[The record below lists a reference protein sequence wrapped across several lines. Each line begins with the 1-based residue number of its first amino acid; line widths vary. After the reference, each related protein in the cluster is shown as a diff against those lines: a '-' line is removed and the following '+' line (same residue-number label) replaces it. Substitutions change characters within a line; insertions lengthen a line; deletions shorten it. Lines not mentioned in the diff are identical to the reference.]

1 MDGMREHKQH
11 EHVDG
16 QRDPHG
22 PAGETRLHE
31 GPMDLAAVRANLQS
45 KTGKQYWRTLEEL
58 ADDPEFTELLHREF
72 PRQAPSEWD
81 DGVDRRDFL
90 KLMAASLAFAG
101 LSGCGRTPEQVLV
114 PYVKQPEGLTLGKPQ
129 FYATAMPFG
138 ADAVGLL
145 VESHEGRPTK
155 IEGNPDHP
163 SSLGATNVFAQ
174 ASVLNLYD
182 PDRAQTVTKYGEIQ
196 TWSLFV
202 ESAQALAAGMK
213 ATNGAGFRILTGMV
227 TSPTLAA
234 QIQSLLTLFPK
245 AKWHQWEPAVGDGT
259 REGAKLAFGSYLNT
273 VYRPEKADV
282 ILSLDSDFLGSG
294 PGHIRY
300 AREFS
305 RRRDLDESK
314 DVAAA
319 VGAAIASKVLD
330 VTAVADRIVNPMNR
344 LYVVEPT
351 PSVTG
356 ATADHRLPLRASD
369 VEVFA
374 RALAEKVVDVT
385 VRLTLAN
392 AAPPTGSEKFLDAV
406 AKDLLGHH
414 GRCLVVA
421 GEHQPA
427 SLHALVHQI
436 NAALG
441 NVGTT
446 LHYTEPVEAHPVN
459 NLESLRELCN
469 DIYDGKVETLLIFG
483 VNPVYTAPHDFDFAS
498 KIKFDEEK
506 KRKPVKTTI
515 YVGSHFDET
524 AELCDW
530 HVAESHYLETW
541 GDARA
546 FDGTLS
552 VIQPLIAP
560 LYHTHSARE
569 VLAAFGDKPGVSDY
583 DSLRNNL
590 RLLRAPSIITHLGAS
605 DAENADF
612 EKFWRKTLNDG
623 LIAGSAFAPINAALK
638 FSAASLP
645 AARSASADEIEFI
658 FRPDPCVYDGRF
670 ANNGWLQELPK
681 PVTKLTWDN
690 AALVSPKTGEKFSLT
705 HDIGARGGEHGKVY
719 SNVIDISLSNSKVT
733 AAAWRVP
740 GQADGV
746 VVLPL
751 GYGRK
756 RAGYTGTNKGFNA
769 YAVRTSEALWTVA
782 APTSAIKKT
791 GEDYPLACT
800 QYHFNME
807 GRQILMT
814 GTLEEYRKNPNFAN
828 EHEELPPKELSLYKG
843 EAEYPYDRDKW
854 AMAIDLNKCNGC
866 NACVVACQSENNI
879 PVVGKDQVM
888 RGREMHWIR
897 IDRYYET
904 PVKSAAHDPA
914 SYDESLFNPPTFFQ
928 PVPCQQ
934 CENAPCE
941 QVCPVGATVH
951 SAEGLN
957 DMVYNRCVGTRYCS
971 NNCPYKVR
979 RFNFLR
985 FQDWETPQL
994 KLLRNPE
1001 VTVRSRGVM
1010 EKCTYCVQRINN
1022 ARIEAEKSNA
1032 PIHDGAI
1039 VTACE
1044 QACPTEAIV
1053 FGNANDKGS
1062 RVAKLKAQQRNYTLL
1077 GELNARPRTTYL
1089 AAVRNPNPE
1098 LESA

>member
-1 MDGMREHKQH
+1 
-11 EHVDG
+11 
-16 QRDPHG
+16 
-22 PAGETRLHE
+22 
-31 GPMDLAAVRANLQS
+31 
-45 KTGKQYWRTLEEL
+45 
-58 ADDPEFTELLHREF
+58 
-72 PRQAPSEWD
+72 
-81 DGVDRRDFL
+81 
-90 KLMAASLAFAG
+90 MAASLAFAG
-101 LSGCGRTPEQVLV
+101 LSGCGRTPEQYVV
-114 PYVKQPEGLTLGKPQ
+114 PYVKQPDGLTLGKPQ

-138 ADAVGLL
+138 ADAIGLL

-182 PDRAQTVTKYGEIQ
+182 PDRAQTVTKFGEIQ

-202 ESAQALAAGMK
+202 ESAQAIAATMK
-213 ATNGAGFRILTGMV
+213 GSNGAGFRILTGIV
-227 TSPTLAA
+227 NSPTLAA

-245 AKWHQWEPAVGDGT
+245 AKWHQWEPAVGDGA
-259 REGAKLAFGSYLNT
+259 REGAKLAFGSYVNT

-305 RRRDLDESK
+305 RRRLLSERPKPDPLADEIFPEMK
-314 DVAAA
+314 
-319 VGAAIASKVLD
+319 
-330 VTAVADRIVNPMNR
+330 MNR

-356 ATADHRLPLRASD
+356 ATADHRLPLRASE
-369 VEVFA
+369 VELVA
-374 RALAEKVVDVT
+374 RALAAKLGLGGSAALSSSAEKW
-385 VRLTLAN
+385 
-392 AAPPTGSEKFLDAV
+392 LDAV
-406 AKDLLGHH
+406 VKDLQQHKGAS
-414 GRCLVVA
+414 LVIA
-421 GEHQPA
+421 GEHQPTA
-427 SLHALVHQI
+427 VHALAHAI
-436 NAALG
+436 NDSLG
-441 NVGTT
+441 NNGKT
-446 LHYTEPVEAHPVN
+446 LYYTEPVEALPMN
-459 NLESLRELCN
+459 NLESLRELCS
-469 DIYDGKVETLLIFG
+469 DIYDGKVETLLILG

-498 KIKFDEEK
+498 KLRFDEEK
-506 KRKPVKTTI
+506 KRKLIKNTI
-515 YVGSHFDET
+515 YVSSHFDET

-569 VLAAFGDKPGVSDY
+569 VLAAFGDKPGLSDY
-583 DSLRNNL
+583 DALRD
-590 RLLRAPSIITHLGAS
+590 RLKAANSS
-605 DAENADF
+605 ADF

-623 LIAGSAFAPINAALK
+623 VVAGSAFAPTYAVPK
-638 FSAASLP
+638 FSLASLAAAKTAP
-645 AARSASADEIEFI
+645 AADIEFI

-681 PVTKLTWDN
+681 PITKLTWDN
-690 AALVSPKTGEKFSLT
+690 AALISPKTAEKLELA
-705 HDIGARGGEHGKVY
+705 HNVAWRGGEHGKVY
-719 SNVIDISLSNSKVT
+719 SNVIDIALSNSKVT
-733 AAAWRVP
+733 AAAWRLP

-756 RAGYTGTNKGFNA
+756 KAGYTGTNKGFNA
-769 YAVRTSEALWTVA
+769 YAVRTSAALWTA
-782 APTSAIKKT
+782 YAPSSAIKKT

-800 QYHFNME
+800 QYHFSME
-807 GRQILMT
+807 GRQILAT
-814 GTLEEYRKNPNFAN
+814 GTLAEYHKNPNFAN
-828 EHEELPPKELSLYKG
+828 EHAELPPKELSLYNG
-843 EAEYPYDRDKW
+843 EAEFPYSRDKW

-897 IDRYYET
+897 IDRYYEKA
-904 PVKSAAHDPA
+904 VKSATNDP
-914 SYDESLFNPPTFFQ
+914 SSDDDSLFNPPTFFQ

-941 QVCPVGATVH
+941 QVCPVGATAH

-957 DMVYNRCVGTRYCS
+957 DMTYNRCVGTRYCS

-1032 PIHDGAI
+1032 PIQDGAI

-1053 FGNANDKGS
+1053 FGNANDKDS
-1062 RVAKLKAQQRNYTLL
+1062 RVSILKAQQRNYSLL

>member
-1 MDGMREHKQH
+1 MDGMREHEQH
-11 EHVDG
+11 EHIDG
-16 QRDPHG
+16 RHDHND
-22 PAGETRLHE
+22 PAGDAKLHE
-31 GPMDLAAVRANLQS
+31 SSMDLAAVRARLQS

-58 ADDPEFTELLHREF
+58 AEDPQFAELLHREF

-81 DGVDRRDFL
+81 DSVDRRDFL

-101 LSGCGRTPEQVLV
+101 LSGCGRTPEQYVV
-114 PYVKQPEGLTLGKPQ
+114 PYVKQPEGMVLGKPQ

-138 ADAVGLL
+138 ADAIGLL

-174 ASVLNLYD
+174 ASILNLYD
-182 PDRAQTVTKYGEIQ
+182 PDRAQTVTKFGEIQ

-202 ESAQALAAGMK
+202 DSAQAIAAEMK
-213 ATNGAGFRILTGMV
+213 AANGAGFRILTGIV

-234 QIQSLLTLFPK
+234 QIQSLLTLFPQ

-305 RRRDLDESK
+305 RRRKLDGPS
-314 DVAAA
+314 D
-319 VGAAIASKVLD
+319 
-330 VTAVADRIVNPMNR
+330 TMNR

-356 ATADHRLPLRASD
+356 ATADHRLPLRASE
-369 VEVFA
+369 VELFA
-374 RALAEKVVDVT
+374 RALAAKLGLGGATALPAGTEKW
-385 VRLTLAN
+385 
-392 AAPPTGSEKFLDAV
+392 LDAV
-406 AKDLLGHH
+406 ARDLQKHKGAS
-414 GRCLVVA
+414 LVVA
-421 GEHQPA
+421 GEQQPA
-427 SLHALVHQI
+427 EVHALTHAV
-436 NAALG
+436 NDSLG
-441 NVGTT
+441 NVGTS
-446 LHYTEPVEAHPVN
+446 LYYTEPVEAHPVN
-459 NLESLRELCN
+459 HLESLRQLCA
-469 DIYDGKVETLLIFG
+469 DIDAGKVGTLLILG

-498 KIKFDEEK
+498 KIKFDPSTKQK
-506 KRKPVKTTI
+506 KVKNTI
-515 YVGSHFDET
+515 CVSSHFDET
-524 AELCDW
+524 AEVCDW
-530 HVAESHYLETW
+530 HVGESHYLETW

-546 FDGTLS
+546 FDGTVT

-560 LYHTHSARE
+560 LYHTHSALA
-569 VLAAFGDKPGVSDY
+569 VLGAFTEKPGATDY
-583 DSLRNNL
+583 DVLRE
-590 RLLRAPSIITHLGAS
+590 RLKAAYPS
-605 DAENADF
+605 ADF

-623 LIAGSAFAPINAALK
+623 VISNSASAPINVTLK
-638 FSAASLP
+638 FNPASLP
-645 AARSASADEIEFI
+645 AAKTSSLDEIEFL

-681 PVTKLTWDN
+681 PITKLTWDN
-690 AALVSPKTGEKFSLT
+690 AALISPKTAENLKLA
-705 HDIGARGGEHGKVY
+705 HNVAWRGGEHGKVY
-719 SNVIDISLSNSKVT
+719 SNVIDVALANSKVT
-733 AAAWRVP
+733 AAAWIVP

-769 YAVRTSEALWTVA
+769 YAVRSSSALWA
-782 APTSAIKKT
+782 ATASSTMIKKT

-807 GRQILMT
+807 GRQILAT
-814 GTLEEYRKNPNFAN
+814 GTLEEYRKNPGFA
-828 EHEELPPKELSLYKG
+828 HEPGGNPPKELSLYT
-843 EAEYPYDRDKW
+843 EYSYPGYAW
-854 AMAIDLNKCNGC
+854 GMAIDLNSCNGC

-879 PVVGKDQVM
+879 AVVGKDQVM

-897 IDRYYET
+897 IDRYYEKS
-904 PVKSAAHDPA
+904 VKSATNDPS
-914 SYDESLFNPPTFFQ
+914 SYDASLDNPPTFFQ

-1010 EKCTYCVQRINN
+1010 EKCTYCVQRINT
-1022 ARIEAEKSNA
+1022 ARIEAEKDNRK
-1032 PIHDGAI
+1032 IRDGEI

-1044 QACPTEAIV
+1044 AACPTQAIV
-1053 FGNANDKGS
+1053 FGNANDPNS

-1098 LESA
+1098 LLTAWRSPAKESA

>member
-1 MDGMREHKQH
+1 MKNMREPEQH
-11 EHVDG
+11 EHTHDG
-16 QRDPHG
+16 NDHAER
-22 PAGETRLHE
+22 RKHE
-31 GPMDLAAVRANLQS
+31 GPMELNAVRAKLQS

-58 ADDPEFTELLHREF
+58 AEDPEFEELLHREF
-72 PRQAPSEWD
+72 PRLAPSEWD
-81 DGVDRRDFL
+81 EGVDRRDFL
-90 KLMAASLAFAG
+90 KLMAASLALAG
-101 LSGCGRTPEQVLV
+101 LSGCGRTPEQHIV
-114 PYVKQPEGLTLGKPQ
+114 PYVKQPDGLILGKPQ
-129 FYATAMPFG
+129 FYATVMPFG
-138 ADAVGLL
+138 ADAIGLL

-163 SSLGATNVFAQ
+163 SSLGATNAFAQ

-182 PDRAQTVTKYGEIQ
+182 PDRAQTPTKFGEIH
-196 TWSLFV
+196 TWAEFQN
-202 ESAQALAAGMK
+202 SAQAIAAGVK
-213 ATNGAGFRILTGMV
+213 LADGAGFRILTGIV
-227 TSPTLAA
+227 TSPSLAA
-234 QIQSLLTLFPK
+234 QIQSVLARYPK
-245 AKWHQWEPAVGDGT
+245 AKWHQWEPAVSDGA
-259 REGAKLAFGSYLNT
+259 REGAKLAFGNYVNM
-273 VYRPEKADV
+273 VCRPEKADV

-305 RRRDLDESK
+305 RRRKLN
-314 DVAAA
+314 
-319 VGAAIASKVLD
+319 G
-330 VTAVADRIVNPMNR
+330 VADKMNR

-356 ATADHRLPLRASD
+356 ATADHRLPLRAS
-369 VEVFA
+369 EVGLFA
-374 RALAEKVVDVT
+374 RALAGKLGLGT
-385 VRLTLAN
+385 S
-392 AAPPTGSEKFLDAV
+392 AALPSDAQKWLDAV
-406 AKDLLGHH
+406 AKDLQTDKGKS
-414 GRCLVVA
+414 LVVA
-421 GEHQPA
+421 GEQQSA
-427 SLHALVHQI
+427 EVHALAHAI

-446 LHYTEPVEAHPVN
+446 LYYTEPVEAYPVN
-459 NLESLRELCN
+459 HLESLRELCD
-469 DIYDGKVETLLIFG
+469 DIKTGKVETLVILG
-483 VNPVYTAPHDFDFAS
+483 VNPVYTAPHDFEFAS
-498 KIKFDEEK
+498 LIGFDK
-506 KRKPVKTTI
+506 KTKSKKVKNSI
-515 YVGSHFDET
+515 CVSSHFDET

-530 HVAESHYLETW
+530 HVAESHFLETW

-546 FDGTLS
+546 FDGTVS

-560 LYHTHSARE
+560 LYRTHSARE
-569 VLAAFGDKPGVSDY
+569 VLAAFSDKPGVTDY
-583 DSLRNNL
+583 DALRE
-590 RLLRAPSIITHLGAS
+590 RLKAAYPSG
-605 DAENADF
+605 EF

-623 LIAGSAFAPINAALK
+623 LVVGSAFPPSAVSAK
-638 FSAASLP
+638 FSPGSLP
-645 AARSASADEIEFI
+645 AVKAASSDELEFI

-670 ANNGWLQELPK
+670 ANNGWLQELAK

-690 AALVSPKTGEKFSLT
+690 AALVSPKTAEKYKIT
-705 HDIGARGGEHGKVY
+705 HEVGARGGEHGKIY
-719 SNVIDISLSNSKVT
+719 SNVIDIELSNSKVT
-733 AAAWRVP
+733 AAAWRLP

-769 YAVRTSEALWTVA
+769 YAVRSSTALWA
-782 APTSAIKKT
+782 AMGGKISKT
-791 GEDYPLACT
+791 GDDYPLACT

-807 GRQILMT
+807 GRQILAT
-814 GTLEEYRKNPNFAN
+814 GTLEEYKKNPGFA
-828 EHEELPPKELSLYKG
+828 HDDEENKEKTKQQLSLYK
-843 EAEYPYDRDKW
+843 EYAYPGYAW
-854 AMAIDLNKCNGC
+854 GMAIDLNSCNGC

-897 IDRYYET
+897 IDRYYQ
-904 PVKSAAHDPA
+904 KAHSATNDP
-914 SYDESLFNPPTFFQ
+914 STYDDSLYNPETFFQ

-941 QVCPVGATVH
+941 QVCPVEATAH

-957 DMVYNRCVGTRYCS
+957 DMTYNRCVGTRYCS

-1022 ARIEAEKSNA
+1022 VRIESEKQNRA
-1032 PIHDGAI
+1032 ILDGEI

-1044 QACPTEAIV
+1044 AACPTEAIV
-1053 FGNANDKGS
+1053 FGNANDPNS
-1062 RVAKLKAQQRNYTLL
+1062 RVAKLKAQQRNYSLL
-1077 GELNARPRTTYL
+1077 GELNTRPRTTYL

-1098 LESA
+1098 LEKA

>member
-1 MDGMREHKQH
+1 MENMREHEQQDH
-11 EHVDG
+11 IDG
-16 QRDPHG
+16 QHDHNDHAEDLTP
-22 PAGETRLHE
+22 HE
-31 GPMDLAAVRANLQS
+31 GPLDLAAVRAKLQS

-58 ADDPEFTELLHREF
+58 AEDPEFEELLHREF

-81 DGVDRRDFL
+81 ESVDRRDFL

-101 LSGCGRTPEQVLV
+101 LSGCSRTPEQYIV
-114 PYVKQPEGLTLGKPQ
+114 PYVKQPDGMVLGKPQ
-129 FYATAMPFG
+129 FYATVMPFG
-138 ADAVGLL
+138 ADAIGLL

-155 IEGNPDHP
+155 IEGNPGHP
-163 SSLGATNVFAQ
+163 SSLGATNAFAQ

-182 PDRAQTVTKYGEIQ
+182 PDRAQTVTSFGEIK
-196 TWSLFV
+196 TWAQFLDSV
-202 ESAQALAAGMK
+202 QAIAAAAKSAD
-213 ATNGAGFRILTGMV
+213 GAGFRILTGTI

-234 QIQSLLTLFPK
+234 QIQFLLTLYPR

-259 REGAKLAFGSYLNT
+259 REGSKLVFGSYVNT
-273 VYRPEKADV
+273 VYRPGEAEV

-305 RRRDLDESK
+305 RRRKLDQYAE
-314 DVAAA
+314 VRRR
-319 VGAAIASKVLD
+319 GGE
-330 VTAVADRIVNPMNR
+330 MNR

-356 ATADHRLPLRASD
+356 ATADHRLPLRASE
-369 VEVFA
+369 VEFFA
-374 RALAEKVVDVT
+374 RALAGKLGLDGSAPLSPDAEKW
-385 VRLTLAN
+385 
-392 AAPPTGSEKFLDAV
+392 LDAV
-406 AKDLLGHH
+406 ARDLQKHKGAS
-414 GRCLVVA
+414 LVVA
-421 GEHQPA
+421 GEQQSA
-427 SLHALVHQI
+427 EVHALAHAI

-446 LHYTEPVEAHPVN
+446 LYYTESVEEHPVN
-459 NLESLRELCN
+459 HLESLRELCA
-469 DIYDGKVETLLIFG
+469 DMDAGKVETLLILG
-483 VNPVYTAPHDFDFAS
+483 VNPVYTAPHDFNFAA
-498 KIKFDEEK
+498 KLKFDSVTKGK
-506 KRKPVKTTI
+506 KVKT
-515 YVGSHFDET
+515 VMHVSSHFDET
-524 AELCDW
+524 SELCDW
-530 HVAESHYLETW
+530 HVGESHYLETW

-560 LYHTHSARE
+560 LYRTHSARE

-583 DSLRNNL
+583 EVLRD
-590 RLLRAPSIITHLGAS
+590 RLKAASPS
-605 DAENADF
+605 ADF

-623 LIAGSAFAPINAALK
+623 LVAGSAFAPINPAQK
-638 FSAASLP
+638 FNTASLP
-645 AARSASADEIEFI
+645 PAKATPAGEIEFI

-690 AALVSPKTGEKFSLT
+690 AALVSPKTAEKLGLT
-705 HDIGARGGEHGKVY
+705 HDVGARGGEHGKIY
-719 SNVIDISLSNSKVT
+719 SNVIDIALSNSKVT
-733 AAAWRVP
+733 TAAWRLP
-740 GQADGV
+740 GQADDV
-746 VVLPL
+746 IVLPL

-756 RAGYTGTNKGFNA
+756 KAGYTGTNKGFNA
-769 YAVRTSEALWTVA
+769 YAVRSSSALWTA
-782 APTSAIKKT
+782 TGGKISKT

-807 GRQILMT
+807 GRQILAT
-814 GTLEEYRKNPNFAN
+814 GTLEEYKKNPGFA
-828 EHEELPPKELSLYKG
+828 HDEEKNKEKTKQELSLYK
-843 EAEYPYDRDKW
+843 EFSYPGYAW
-854 AMAIDLNKCNGC
+854 GMAIDLNSCNGC
-866 NACVVACQSENNI
+866 NACVVACHSENNI

-897 IDRYYET
+897 IDRYYEKS
-904 PVKSAAHDPA
+904 VKSATNDPS
-914 SYDESLFNPPTFFQ
+914 SYDDSLFNPETFFQ

-1010 EKCTYCVQRINN
+1010 EKCTYCVQRINTV
-1022 ARIEAEKSNA
+1022 RIESENQNR
-1032 PIHDGAI
+1032 PIRDGEI

-1044 QACPTEAIV
+1044 AACPTEAIV
-1053 FGNANDKGS
+1053 FGNANDPSS
-1062 RVAKLKAQQRNYTLL
+1062 RVAKLKAQQRNYSLL

-1098 LESA
+1098 LEKA

>member
-1 MDGMREHKQH
+1 MDGMRENEQH
-11 EHVDG
+11 EHLDG
-16 QRDPHG
+16 QHQHHD
-22 PAGETRLHE
+22 PAGEAKLHE
-31 GPMDLAAVRANLQS
+31 GPMDLATVRAKLQS

-58 ADDPEFTELLHREF
+58 AGDPEFTELLHREF

-90 KLMAASLAFAG
+90 KLMAASLALAG
-101 LSGCGRTPEQVLV
+101 LGGCGRTPEQVVV
-114 PYVKQPEGLTLGKPQ
+114 PYVKQPEGMILGRPQ
-129 FYATAMPFG
+129 FFATAMPFG
-138 ADAVGLL
+138 ADAIGLL

-196 TWSLFV
+196 TWSLFI
-202 ESAQALAAGMK
+202 ESAQTIATGMK
-213 ATNGAGFRILTGMV
+213 TTNGAGFRILTGLI

-234 QIQSLLTLFPK
+234 QIQSILTLFPK

-305 RRRDLDESK
+305 RRRKLNGPDD
-314 DVAAA
+314 
-319 VGAAIASKVLD
+319 
-330 VTAVADRIVNPMNR
+330 TMNR

-356 ATADHRLPLRASD
+356 ATADHRWPLRSSE
-369 VEVFA
+369 VEIFA
-374 RALAEKVVDVT
+374 RALAGKLGLGGSAATPQGAEKW
-385 VRLTLAN
+385 
-392 AAPPTGSEKFLDAV
+392 LDAV
-406 AKDLLGHH
+406 AKDLQKHKGTS
-414 GRCLVVA
+414 LVVA
-421 GEHQPA
+421 GEQQPA
-427 SLHALVHQI
+427 EIHALAHAI
-436 NAALG
+436 NATLG

-446 LHYTEPVEAHPVN
+446 LYYTETVEAHAVN
-459 NLESLRELCN
+459 HLDSLRELCA
-469 DIYDGKVETLLIFG
+469 DIEADKVETLLILG
-483 VNPVYTAPHDFDFAS
+483 VNPVYTSPHDFDFAS
-498 KIKFDEEK
+498 KLKFDEEK
-506 KRKPVKTTI
+506 KQKKIKNVI
-515 YVGSHFDET
+515 HVSSHFDET
-524 AELCDW
+524 SELCDW

-546 FDGTLS
+546 FNGALS

-569 VLAAFGDKPGVSDY
+569 VLAAFGDKPGISDY
-583 DSLRNNL
+583 DVVRDHLKTAN
-590 RLLRAPSIITHLGAS
+590 PS
-605 DAENADF
+605 AEF

-623 LIAGSAFAPINAALK
+623 LVAGSAFAPVNASLK
-638 FSAASLP
+638 FSAASLTAAKP
-645 AARSASADEIEFI
+645 APADEIEFI
-658 FRPDPCVYDGRF
+658 FRSDPCVYDGRF

-690 AALVSPKTGEKFSLT
+690 AALISPKTAEKLELV
-705 HDIGARGGEHGKVY
+705 HNVAWRGGEHGKVY

-756 RAGYTGTNKGFNA
+756 KAGYTGTNKGFSA
-769 YAVRTSEALWTVA
+769 YAVRTSGALWTA
-782 APTSAIKKT
+782 SAPASAIKKT

-828 EHEELPPKELSLYKG
+828 ELAPLPAQDFSLYKG
-843 EAEYPYDRDKW
+843 KEEYPYDRDKW

-879 PVVGKDQVM
+879 SVVGKDQVM

-904 PVKSAAHDPA
+904 PVQSTAHDPA
-914 SYDESLFNPPTFFQ
+914 SYDDSLFNPQTFFQ

-1022 ARIEAEKSNA
+1022 ARIESEKLNA

-1053 FGNANDKGS
+1053 FGNANDKDS
-1062 RVAKLKAQQRNYTLL
+1062 RVAKLKALQRNYTLL

>member
-1 MDGMREHKQH
+1 MDGMHEHEQH
-11 EHVDG
+11 ENAGG
-16 QRDPHG
+16 QHDPNDL
-22 PAGETRLHE
+22 AGDAKLHE
-31 GPMDLAAVRANLQS
+31 GPMDLASVRAKLQS
-45 KTGKQYWRTLEEL
+45 K
-58 ADDPEFTELLHREF
+58 
-72 PRQAPSEWD
+72 
-81 DGVDRRDFL
+81 
-90 KLMAASLAFAG
+90 
-101 LSGCGRTPEQVLV
+101 
-114 PYVKQPEGLTLGKPQ
+114 
-129 FYATAMPFG
+129 
-138 ADAVGLL
+138 
-145 VESHEGRPTK
+145 
-155 IEGNPDHP
+155 IEGHPDHP
-163 SSLGATNVFAQ
+163 SRLGATNVFAQ

-182 PDRAQTVTKYGEIQ
+182 PDRAQTVTKFGEIQ

-202 ESAQALAAGMK
+202 ESAQAIAAAMK
-213 ATNGAGFRILTGMV
+213 GSNGAGFRILTGIV

-245 AKWHQWEPAVGDGT
+245 AKWHQWEPAAGDGT
-259 REGAKLAFGSYLNT
+259 REGAKLAFGSYVNT
-273 VYRPEKADV
+273 VYRVEKAGV

-305 RRRDLDESK
+305 RRRNLDQFFEGDGS
-314 DVAAA
+314 
-319 VGAAIASKVLD
+319 G
-330 VTAVADRIVNPMNR
+330 PEMNR

-356 ATADHRLPLRASD
+356 ATADHRLPLRASE
-369 VEVFA
+369 VELFA
-374 RALAEKVVDVT
+374 RALVAKIID
-385 VRLTLAN
+385 LTTN
-392 AAPPTGSEKFLDAV
+392 RGRPPIDSAPPPPGSEKWLDAV
-406 AKDLLGHH
+406 AKDLSEHRGKS
-414 GRCLVVA
+414 LVVA

-427 SLHALVHQI
+427 SLHARVHAI

-446 LHYTEPVEAHPVN
+446 VYYTQPVEERPVN
-459 NLESLRELCN
+459 HLESLRELCA
-469 DIYDGKVETLLIFG
+469 DINDGKVETLLILG

-498 KIKFDEEK
+498 KIKFDEKK
-506 KRKPVKTTI
+506 KRKPVKNTV

-569 VLAAFGDKPGVSDY
+569 ALGAFSDKPGVSDY
-583 DSLRNNL
+583 DALRD
-590 RLLRAPSIITHLGAS
+590 RLKAANPS
-605 DAENADF
+605 ADF

-623 LIAGSAFAPINAALK
+623 LVAGSAFAPV
-638 FSAASLP
+638 SAVSKLGGYDLP
-645 AARSASADEIEFI
+645 AIKTTSAGDIEFI

-690 AALVSPKTGEKFSLT
+690 AALVSPKTAERLQLA
-705 HDIGARGGEHGKVY
+705 HNVAWRGGEHGKVS
-719 SNVIDISLSNSKVT
+719 SNVIDIALSSSQVT
-733 AAAWRVP
+733 AAAWVVP

-751 GYGRK
+751 GCGRK
-756 RAGYTGTNKGFNA
+756 RAGCTGTNKGFNA
-769 YAVRTSEALWTVA
+769 YAVRTSDALWTA
-782 APTSAIKKT
+782 SAPGGAIKKT
-791 GEDYPLACT
+791 GQDYPLACT

-807 GRQILMT
+807 GRQILAT
-814 GTLEEYRKNPNFAN
+814 GTLAEYHKNPNFAN
-828 EHEELPPKELSLYKG
+828 ELAPLPPKELSLYKG
-843 EAEYPYDRDKW
+843 EAEFPYNRDKW

-897 IDRYYET
+897 IDRYYQKS
-904 PVKSAAHDPA
+904 VKSPTNDPS

-979 RFNFLR
+979 RFNFLLY
-985 FQDWETPQL
+985 QDWSTPSL
-994 KLLRNPE
+994 KLLRNPD
-1001 VTVRSRGVM
+1001 VSVRSRGVM
-1010 EKCTYCVQRINN
+1010 EKCTYCVQRIN
-1022 ARIEAEKSNA
+1022 AAKIEAEKA
-1032 PIHDGAI
+1032 DRRVADGD
-1039 VTACE
+1039 VKTACE
-1044 QACPTEAIV
+1044 QACPAEAIV
-1053 FGNANDKGS
+1053 FGDINDPNS
-1062 RVAKLKAQQRNYTLL
+1062 RVAKLKTEQRSYSLL
-1077 GELNARPRTTYL
+1077 GELNTRPRTTYL
-1089 AAVRNPNPE
+1089 GAVRNVNPE
-1098 LESA
+1098 LGD

>member
-1 MDGMREHKQH
+1 MDGMRDHEQH

-16 QRDPHG
+16 QHDHHDLGGDANLR
-22 PAGETRLHE
+22 E
-31 GPMDLAAVRANLQS
+31 GPLDLAAVRAKLQS

-58 ADDPEFTELLHREF
+58 SGDPEFEELLHREF

-81 DGVDRRDFL
+81 DSVDRRDFL

-101 LSGCGRTPEQVLV
+101 LSGCGRTPEQYVV
-114 PYVKQPEGLTLGKPQ
+114 PYVKQPDGMTLGKPQ

-138 ADAVGLL
+138 ADAIGLL

-155 IEGNPDHP
+155 VEGNPDHP

-174 ASVLNLYD
+174 ASILNLYD
-182 PDRAQTVTKYGEIQ
+182 PDRAQTVTKFGEIQ

-202 ESAQALAAGMK
+202 DSAQAIAAAMK
-213 ATNGAGFRILTGMV
+213 GSNGAGFRILSGIV

-234 QIQSLLTLFPK
+234 QIQSLLTLFPQ
-245 AKWHQWEPAVGDGT
+245 AKWHQWEPAVGDGA

-305 RRRDLDESK
+305 RRRNLDQFFE
-314 DVAAA
+314 
-319 VGAAIASKVLD
+319 G
-330 VTAVADRIVNPMNR
+330 DRSGPEMNR

-356 ATADHRLPLRASD
+356 ATADHRLPLRATE
-369 VEVFA
+369 VELFA
-374 RALAEKVVDVT
+374 RALAAKLGLGGSSAPLPSATEKW
-385 VRLTLAN
+385 
-392 AAPPTGSEKFLDAV
+392 LDAV
-406 AKDLLGHH
+406 AKDLQRHKGAS
-414 GRCLVVA
+414 LVVA
-421 GEHQPA
+421 GEQQPA
-427 SLHALVHQI
+427 EVHALAHAI
-436 NAALG
+436 NDGLG
-441 NVGTT
+441 NNGKT
-446 LHYTEPVEAHPVN
+446 LYYTEPVEAHPVN
-459 NLESLRELCN
+459 NLESLQELCS
-469 DIYDGKVETLLIFG
+469 DIYDGKVETLLILG

-498 KIKFDEEK
+498 KIKFDEK
-506 KRKPVKTTI
+506 KNRKPVKNTI

-530 HVAESHYLETW
+530 HVAESHYLEAW

-560 LYHTHSARE
+560 LYHTHSGRE
-569 VLAAFGDKPGVSDY
+569 VLAAFGDKPGLSDY
-583 DSLRNNL
+583 DALRD
-590 RLLRAPSIITHLGAS
+590 RLKAANPST
-605 DAENADF
+605 DF

-623 LIAGSAFAPINAALK
+623 LAAGSAFVPANLALK

-645 AARSASADEIEFI
+645 PPKTTPATDIEFI

-690 AALVSPKTGEKFSLT
+690 AALISPKTAENLQLA
-705 HDIGARGGEHGKVY
+705 HNVAWRGGEHGKVY
-719 SNVIDISLSNSKVT
+719 SNVIDISLSSSKVT
-733 AAAWRVP
+733 AAAWRLP

-746 VVLPL
+746 IVLPL

-769 YAVRTSEALWTVA
+769 YAVRTSDALWTA
-782 APTSAIKKT
+782 SAPTSAIKKT
-791 GEDYPLACT
+791 GDDYPLACT
-800 QYHFNME
+800 QYHFSME
-807 GRQILMT
+807 GRQILAT
-814 GTLEEYRKNPNFAN
+814 GTLAEYHKNPNFAN
-828 EHEELPPKELSLYKG
+828 ELAQLPPKELSLYKG

-897 IDRYYET
+897 IDRYYEKA
-904 PVKSAAHDPA
+904 KSATNDPS
-914 SYDESLFNPPTFFQ
+914 SYDDSLFNPQTFFQ

-957 DMVYNRCVGTRYCS
+957 DMTYNRCVGTRYCS

-1022 ARIEAEKSNA
+1022 ARIEAEKSNS

-1053 FGNANDKGS
+1053 FGNANDKDS
-1062 RVAKLKAQQRNYTLL
+1062 RVAKLKAQQRNYSLL

>member
-1 MDGMREHKQH
+1 MLFR
-11 EHVDG
+11 
-16 QRDPHG
+16 
-22 PAGETRLHE
+22 
-31 GPMDLAAVRANLQS
+31 S
-45 KTGKQYWRTLEEL
+45 
-58 ADDPEFTELLHREF
+58 
-72 PRQAPSEWD
+72 PSEWD

-101 LSGCGRTPEQVLV
+101 LSGCGRTPEQYVV
-114 PYVKQPEGLTLGKPQ
+114 PYVKQPDGMTLGKPQ
-129 FYATAMPFG
+129 LYATAMPFG
-138 ADAVGLL
+138 ADAIGLL

-182 PDRAQTVTKYGEIQ
+182 PDRAQTVTKFGEIQ

-202 ESAQALAAGMK
+202 QYAQALAAEMK
-213 ATNGAGFRILTGMV
+213 SDNGAGFRILTGIV

-234 QIQSLLTLFPK
+234 QIQSLLTTFPK
-245 AKWHQWEPAVGDGT
+245 AKWHQWEPAVGDGA

-273 VYRPEKADV
+273 VYRVEKAEV

-305 RRRDLDESK
+305 RRRNLPNLSK
-314 DVAAA
+314 PNP
-319 VGAAIASKVLD
+319 L
-330 VTAVADRIVNPMNR
+330 ADQVFPEIKMNR
-344 LYVVEPT
+344 LYVIEPT

-356 ATADHRLPLRASD
+356 ATADHRLPLRAS
-369 VEVFA
+369 EVALFA
-374 RALAEKVVDVT
+374 RALAAA
-385 VRLTLAN
+385 LGLGSSATLPGKNGEWLA
-392 AAPPTGSEKFLDAV
+392 AV
-406 AKDLLGHH
+406 ARDLKKHKGAS
-414 GRCLVVA
+414 LVVA
-421 GEHQPA
+421 GEQQPA
-427 SLHALVHQI
+427 EVHALAHAI

-459 NLESLRELCN
+459 HLESLTELCA
-469 DIYDGKVETLLIFG
+469 DIEAGKVETLLILG
-483 VNPVYTAPHDFDFAS
+483 GNPVYTAPHDFDFAS
-498 KIKFDEEK
+498 KIRFEPNTSQK
-506 KRKPVKTTI
+506 KVKNTVHI
-515 YVGSHFDET
+515 SSHFDET
-524 AELCDW
+524 SELCDW

-560 LYHTHSARE
+560 LYHTHSLSEA
-569 VLAAFGDKPGVSDY
+569 LAAFGDKPGVSDY
-583 DSLRNNL
+583 EIVRD
-590 RLLRAPSIITHLGAS
+590 RLKATNPS
-605 DAENADF
+605 ADF

-623 LIAGSAFAPINAALK
+623 VVASSVFAPAAVSLK
-638 FSAASLP
+638 FNPASLGTVAP
-645 AARSASADEIEFI
+645 AAADNESLEFI

-670 ANNGWLQELPK
+670 ANNAWLQELPK

-690 AALVSPKTGEKFSLT
+690 AALISPKTAEKLQVAHNVAS
-705 HDIGARGGEHGKVY
+705 RGGEHGKVY
-719 SNVIDISLSNSKVT
+719 SNVIDIALSNSKVT
-733 AAAWRVP
+733 AAAWIVP

-746 VVLPL
+746 IVLPL

-769 YAVRTSEALWTVA
+769 YAVRSSNALWA
-782 APTSAIKKT
+782 ATAPVSAVKKT

-807 GRQILMT
+807 GRQILAT

-828 EHEELPPKELSLYKG
+828 EHAEAPPKELSLYNG
-843 EAEYPYDRDKW
+843 EAEFPYLRDNR

-897 IDRYYET
+897 IDRYYEKS
-904 PVKSAAHDPA
+904 VKSATNDPS
-914 SYDESLFNPPTFFQ
+914 SYDESLFNPQTFFQ

-971 NNCPYKVR
+971 NNCPYTVR

-1022 ARIEAEKSNA
+1022 ARIESEKSNA
-1032 PIHDGAI
+1032 PISDGAI

-1053 FGNANDKGS
+1053 FGNANDKNS
-1062 RVAKLKAQQRNYTLL
+1062 RVSKLKAQQRNYSLL

-1098 LESA
+1098 LESV

>member
-1 MDGMREHKQH
+1 MDGMREREQH
-11 EHVDG
+11 EHLDE
-16 QRDPHG
+16 RHDHHG
-22 PAGETRLHE
+22 AAEEAKPNE
-31 GPMDLAAVRANLQS
+31 GPLDLAAVRAKLQT

-58 ADDPEFTELLHREF
+58 AGDPEFEELLHREF

-81 DGVDRRDFL
+81 DSVDRRDFL

-101 LSGCGRTPEQVLV
+101 LSGCGRTPEQYVV
-114 PYVKQPEGLTLGKPQ
+114 PYVKQPDGMTLGKPQ
-129 FYATAMPFG
+129 FYATVMPFG
-138 ADAVGLL
+138 ADAIGLL

-163 SSLGATNVFAQ
+163 SSLGATNAFAQ

-182 PDRAQTVTKYGEIQ
+182 PDRARTVTKFGEIQ
-196 TWSLFV
+196 TWSSLV
-202 ESAQALAAGMK
+202 ESAQAIAAAMK
-213 ATNGAGFRILTGMV
+213 GSNGEGFRILTGII
-227 TSPTLAA
+227 TSPTLAE

-245 AKWHQWEPAVGDGT
+245 AKWHQWEPAVGDGA

-305 RRRDLDESK
+305 RRRNLDQF
-314 DVAAA
+314 AM
-319 VGAAIASKVLD
+319 
-330 VTAVADRIVNPMNR
+330 ADRTSSEMSR

-356 ATADHRLPLRASD
+356 ATADHRLPLRAS
-369 VEVFA
+369 ELELFA
-374 RALAEKVVDVT
+374 RALAAKLGLGGSGALSPAAEKW
-385 VRLTLAN
+385 
-392 AAPPTGSEKFLDAV
+392 LDAV
-406 AKDLLGHH
+406 AKDLQKHKGAS
-414 GRCLVVA
+414 LVVA

-427 SLHALVHQI
+427 EVHALVHAV
-436 NAALG
+436 NAALA
-441 NVGTT
+441 NVGAT
-446 LHYTEPVEAHPVN
+446 LYYTQPVEERPVN
-459 NLESLRELCN
+459 HLESLRELSA
-469 DIYDGKVETLLIFG
+469 DIDAGKVETLLILG
-483 VNPVYTAPHDFDFAS
+483 VNPVYTAPYDLNFAS
-498 KIKFDEEK
+498 KLRFDEKSKSK
-506 KRKPVKTTI
+506 KVRTVI
-515 YVGSHFDET
+515 HVSSHFDET
-524 AELCDW
+524 SELCDW

-569 VLAAFGDKPGVSDY
+569 VLAALSDKPGVSDY
-583 DSLRNNL
+583 DVLREHLKDRN
-590 RLLRAPSIITHLGAS
+590 PSG
-605 DAENADF
+605 DF
-612 EKFWRKTLNDG
+612 EKLWRKTLNDG
-623 LIAGSAFAPINAALK
+623 LLAGSAFAPVNAALK

-645 AARSASADEIEFI
+645 AAKSTPAEEIEFI

-690 AALVSPKTGEKFSLT
+690 AALISPKTAEKLELA
-705 HDIGARGGEHGKVY
+705 HNIAWRGGEHGKVY
-719 SNVIDISLSNSKVT
+719 SNVIDIALGNSKVT

-756 RAGYTGTNKGFNA
+756 KAGYTGTNKGFNA
-769 YAVRTSEALWTVA
+769 YAVRTSDTLWTA
-782 APTSAIKKT
+782 SASSSAIKKT

-807 GRQILMT
+807 GRQILST

-828 EHEELPPKELSLYKG
+828 EHAELPPKGLSLYKG
-843 EAEYPYDRDKW
+843 EAEFPYDRDKW

-897 IDRYYET
+897 IDRYYEKLK
-904 PVKSAAHDPA
+904 PSVGDAAA
-914 SYDESLFNPPTFFQ
+914 YDESLDNPPTFFQ

-941 QVCPVGATVH
+941 QVCPVGATAH

-957 DMVYNRCVGTRYCS
+957 DMTYNRCIGTRYCS

-1022 ARIEAEKSNA
+1022 ARIESEKANA
-1032 PIHDGAI
+1032 PIEDGAI

-1053 FGNANDKGS
+1053 FGNANDKNS
-1062 RVAKLKAQQRNYTLL
+1062 RVAKLKAQQRNYSLL

>member
-1 MDGMREHKQH
+1 MDGMREHEKH
-11 EHVDG
+11 EHIDG
-16 QRDPHG
+16 QHDHNDTAGDAKPH
-22 PAGETRLHE
+22 ES
-31 GPMDLAAVRANLQS
+31 PMDLAAVRAKLQS

-58 ADDPEFTELLHREF
+58 AGDPQFAELLHREF

-81 DGVDRRDFL
+81 DSVDRRDFL

-101 LSGCGRTPEQVLV
+101 LSGCGRTPEQYVV
-114 PYVKQPEGLTLGKPQ
+114 PYVKQPDGMVLGKPQ

-138 ADAVGLL
+138 ADAIGLL

-182 PDRAQTVTKYGEIQ
+182 PDRAQTVTKFGEIQ
-196 TWSLFV
+196 TWSAFLD
-202 ESAQALAAGMK
+202 SAQAIAAQAKG
-213 ATNGAGFRILTGMV
+213 TNGAGFRILTGIV

-234 QIQSLLTLFPK
+234 QIQSLLTLFPQG
-245 AKWHQWEPAVGDGT
+245 KWHQWEPAVGDGT

-305 RRRDLDESK
+305 RRRKLAGPND
-314 DVAAA
+314 
-319 VGAAIASKVLD
+319 
-330 VTAVADRIVNPMNR
+330 TMNR

-356 ATADHRLPLRASD
+356 ATADHRLPLRASE
-369 VEVFA
+369 VELFA
-374 RALAEKVVDVT
+374 RALAVK
-385 VRLTLAN
+385 LGLGGSATL
-392 AAPPTGSEKFLDAV
+392 PPDAQKWLDAV
-406 AKDLLGHH
+406 AKDLQKHKGAS
-414 GRCLVVA
+414 LVVA
-421 GEHQPA
+421 GDQQPA
-427 SLHALVHQI
+427 EVHALAHAI
-436 NAALG
+436 NAALV

-446 LHYTEPVEAHPVN
+446 LYYTEPVEARPVN
-459 NLESLRELCN
+459 HLESLRELCA
-469 DIYDGKVETLLIFG
+469 DIEAGKVETLLILG

-498 KIKFDEEK
+498 LIGFDK
-506 KRKPVKTTI
+506 KTKQKKVKSTI
-515 YVGSHFDET
+515 YVNSHFDET

-546 FDGTLS
+546 FDGTVS

-569 VLAAFGDKPGVSDY
+569 VVAAFGDKPGVSDY
-583 DSLRNNL
+583 DVLRDGLKAAN
-590 RLLRAPSIITHLGAS
+590 PS
-605 DAENADF
+605 ADF

-623 LIAGSAFAPINAALK
+623 LVAASALPPVNAALK
-638 FSAASLP
+638 FNASSLAAAKTTP
-645 AARSASADEIEFI
+645 ADDIEFI

-690 AALVSPKTGEKFSLT
+690 AALVSPKTAENLQLA
-705 HDIGARGGEHGKVY
+705 HNVAWRGGEHGKIY

-756 RAGYTGTNKGFNA
+756 KAGYTGTNKGFNA
-769 YAVRTSEALWTVA
+769 YAVRTSDALWTAA
-782 APTSAIKKT
+782 APSSAIKKT

-807 GRQILMT
+807 GRQILAT

-828 EHEELPPKELSLYKG
+828 EHAEAPPKELSLYKG

-897 IDRYYET
+897 IDRYYEKLN
-904 PVKSAAHDPA
+904 PAVGDAAA
-914 SYDESLFNPPTFFQ
+914 YDDSLFNPPTFFQ

-941 QVCPVGATVH
+941 QVCPVGATAH

-957 DMVYNRCVGTRYCS
+957 DMTYNRCIGTRYCS

-1022 ARIEAEKSNA
+1022 ARIESEKSNA

-1053 FGNANDKGS
+1053 FGNANDKNS
-1062 RVAKLKAQQRNYTLL
+1062 RVAKLKAQQRNYSLL